1 MKKHIIAFSFLIAL
15 LGVSQSALAQYNNWA
30 VGFRLGE
37 PSGINI
43 RKYFRDNRAFDLNVG
58 TFGGL
63 YGGNRAYR
71 QGVYKSVGLSIQGH
85 YLWHTRLFGK
95 ESLRGYYGFGG
106 QINRRKYYPDNISTQ
121 PVDFITETSLGGSAI
136 GGVEYFPDGKP
147 YSVFL
152 ETGLYVEVIPAPLFM
167 GLQSGLGLRYNF

>member
-1 MKKHIIAFSFLIAL
+1 MKKQLIAFSFVIVL
-15 LGVSQSALAQYNNWA
+15 LGVSRPALAQYNNWA

-37 PSGINI
+37 PSGINV
-43 RKYFRDNRAFDLNVG
+43 RKYFGDNRAFDLNVG

-63 YGGNRAYR
+63 YGNRRAYR
-71 QGVYKSVGLSIQGH
+71 QGAYKSVGLSIQGH

-121 PVDFITETSLGGSAI
+121 PVDFITETSLGGSAV
-136 GGVEYFPDGKP
+136 GGIEYFPDGKP
-147 YSVFL
+147 FSVFL
-152 ETGLYVEVIPAPLFM
+152 EIGRASCRERVCSTV
-167 GLQSGLGLRYNF
+167 

>member
-1 MKKHIIAFSFLIAL
+1 MKKQIVAFTLLVAL

-37 PSGINI
+37 PSGINV
-43 RKYFRDNRAFDLNVG
+43 RKYFRDNHAFDLNIG

-63 YGGNRAYR
+63 YGGKRAYR

-106 QINRRKYYPDNISTQ
+106 QINRRNYFPDNISTNT
-121 PVDFITETSLGGSAI
+121 VKFIPETSLGGSAV

-167 GLQSGLGLRYNF
+167 GVQSGLGLRYNF